1 MDNGTAE
8 PNPIILYDGV
18 CGLCNRFNQFTLRR
32 DKRGIFRFATLQSE
46 FARAL
51 LKPHGANPEDL
62 DTFYV
67 VLGKDSP
74 HERLLVRSRAALY
87 VLRTIGGAWKFLTI
101 LGLLPTFI
109 LDFFYRMIARNRYS
123 LFGRHNQCL
132 LPDPNWKD
140 RFISTE

>member
-1 MDNGTAE
+1 MLE
-8 PNPIILYDGV
+8 PNPIILYDGA
-18 CGLCNRFNQFTLRR
+18 CGLCNRFNLFTLRR

-46 FARAL
+46 FASAL

-67 VLGKDSP
+67 ALGKDTP

-87 VLRTIGGAWKFLTI
+87 VLRTIGGAWKIPTL

-109 LDFFYRMIARNRYS
+109 LDFFYRVIARNRYS
-123 LFGRHNQCL
+123 LFGRHQLCL

>member
-1 MDNGTAE
+1 MAE

-18 CGLCNRFNQFTLRR
+18 CGLCNRLNQFTLRR
-32 DKRGIFRFATLQSE
+32 DKRGVFRFAALQSE

-67 VLGKDSP
+67 VLGKETP
-74 HERLLVRSRAALY
+74 QERLLARSRAALY
-87 VLRTIGGAWKFLTI
+87 ILGTIGGPWKLLTI

-109 LDFFYRMIARNRYS
+109 LDFLYRVIARNRYAM
-123 LFGRHNQCL
+123 FGRHDHCL
-132 LPDPNWKD
+132 PPDPNWKG
-140 RFISTE
+140 RFIATE